1 MQTPKCVHTHTSILC
16 LNSFFAIF
24 CATCDSDEH
33 MLQYGCCYRTRWLVS
48 AVCLYL
54 NIAGLRQ
61 GPQKML
67 LGSWKV
73 PKFSV
78 TKGAGT
84 LFDDCCCVEVRN
96 EAEICHRLKHKH
108 IVELLETY
116 SNDGLLY
123 MVFELLVHT
132 HTHTRLT
139 ALCPGLPGWAGTR
152 KERPIWILLKQE
164 TVSGSGI
171 CWATCKSAPRCRQ
184 ITTPAPHHSAFTG
197 RMPFLPPNQQR
208 QSIEGILLVHFLL
221 YYLALSLSSC
231 VPD

>member
-1 MQTPKCVHTHTSILC
+1 MVSKCCLSI
-16 LNSFFAIF
+16 FK
-24 CATCDSDEH
+24 
-33 MLQYGCCYRTRWLVS
+33 YRWLTT
-48 AVCLYL
+48 
-54 NIAGLRQ
+54 
-61 GPQKML
+61 
-67 LGSWKV
+67 GSSKNAFGILESPGKV

-78 TKGAGT
+78 TKRAGT

-132 HTHTRLT
+132 HTHTHTRLT

-171 CWATCKSAPRCRQ
+171 CWATCKSGPRCRQ